1 MPTKILMIC
10 GDACVKCKF
19 LEPHLKE
26 YAEKNNIEFVEK
38 DVKEATKEELGDATM
53 LPVIRRD
60 WERIEFDE
68 ALARLS

>member
-1 MPTKILMIC
+1 MIKLISWEFC
-10 GDACVKCKF
+10 SRCH
-19 LEPHLKE
+19 LISPRLKE

-38 DVKEATKEELGDATM
+38 DVKEATKDELGDATM
-53 LPVIRRD
+53 LPVIRWS